1 MVLLSYFDY
10 IFEMKYFKL
19 SRKFF
24 WLFFIFLG
32 FFDSSLSQPVDSLN
46 LGEEL
51 IGQISQFQN
60 AEPFQIFGEE
70 KLWLKFMMSEAL
82 KYPSNDNQLLDIQKI
97 KEKYLVFK
105 QKITIV
111 KKDFSSMEDYI
122 DFEKA
127 EWPQSG
133 DLKTDLK
140 RIEEVGLALTE
151 PHFNNEIANQVWTKN
166 EQNQIQF
173 LNNMGLATI
182 TSLLKLSQ
190 SEFKTSQSGGLYG
203 PHLQG
208 QLENQIIELFRGMFS
223 SEGDQLMRDVLPILL
238 SEYFKNSS
246 SEMKINMVSALL
258 DLKFPLSK
266 EDLISTFFTNSGPQ
280 FQKIIQ
286 LLARNKSISPEWKE
300 LFKKFESNGRP
311 VPEWQVQ
318 KLLAGSTFPFEILE
332 FEKEP
337 LGVGT
342 MAQVH
347 GGKAKFPDGKIKQ
360 VVFRFIKPGIQAMAL
375 AETRV
380 INNACEAVDKNPDFK
395 SKNYPKF
402 SKLASNAYSM
412 ILDDMNLRVSANNQL
427 EGIKVYSRSDV
438 FVPEVWLSL
447 EAEPL
452 FMVQARAEGE
462 KLSKHTVQVR
472 QNALNAIS
480 QYWFEEALF
489 GTGFFHADPHQGNLM
504 VKLREKFKGADRELK
519 TLLDFGMV
527 GRLSKEDRLNLMG
540 FAVAIATKNIQSL
553 TEMAWRMSDIQQ
565 NSIARDELYRKIEE
579 KYGAPSDQ
587 EISNDPHFIESILS
601 FFSQIGLELNLHIQE
616 FLRGSVE
623 LSSQLAEVD
632 TKNTFFSNAIKVV
645 ARHPIQ
651 AVKVLK
657 LKEVTTKDLF
667 KITWNQIFK
676 KKKSTS
682 PSLDQSQL
690 IEPVSSVSSVQ
701 VNRCLKQYGN
711 YGYRP

>member
-1 MVLLSYFDY
+1 M
-10 IFEMKYFKL
+10 
-19 SRKFF
+19 
-24 WLFFIFLG
+24 
-32 FFDSSLSQPVDSLN
+32 SLSQPVDSLS
-46 LGEEL
+46 LGPAL

-70 KLWLKFMMSEAL
+70 KLWFKFMMSEAL
-82 KYPSNDNQLLDIQKI
+82 KNASLDNQLLDIQKI
-97 KEKYLVFK
+97 KEKYIVFK

-122 DFEKA
+122 DFEKT

-133 DLKTDLK
+133 DLKTDIE
-140 RIEEVGLALTE
+140 RIEEVGLTLTE
-151 PHFNNEIANQVWTKN
+151 PHFKNEIANQVWEKN
-166 EQNQIQF
+166 EQNQVQF
-173 LNNMGLATI
+173 LNKMGFATI
-182 TSLLKLSQ
+182 TSLIKLSQ
-190 SEFKTSQSGGLYG
+190 SESIYG

-208 QLENQIIELFRGMFS
+208 QLENQMIELFRGMFS
-223 SEGDQLMRDVLPILL
+223 SDGDQLMRDVLPILL
-238 SEYFKNSS
+238 SEYYKNSS
-246 SEMKINMVSALL
+246 SEMKVNMVSALL
-258 DLKFPLSK
+258 DLRFPLSK

-311 VPEWQVQ
+311 VPDWQVQ

-347 GGKAKFPDGKIKQ
+347 GGKVRFPDGKIKE
-360 VVFRFIKPGIQAMAL
+360 VVFRFIKPGIQAVAL

-412 ILDDMNLRVSANNQL
+412 ILDDMNLRVSAKNQL
-427 EGIKVYSRSDV
+427 EGIEVYSRSDV
-438 FVPEVWLSL
+438 FVPKLWLSL

-452 FMVQARAEGE
+452 FMVQERAEGE
-462 KLSKHTVQVR
+462 KLSKHTIQVR
-472 QNALNAIS
+472 KNALNALT

-519 TLLDFGMV
+519 ILLDFGMV
-527 GRLSKEDRLNLMG
+527 GRLSKEDRLDLMG

-553 TEMAWRMSDIQQ
+553 TEMAWRMSDIRQ
-565 NSIARDELYRKIEE
+565 NSISRTELYRKIEE
-579 KYGAPSDQ
+579 RYGAKSDQ
-587 EISNDPHFIESILS
+587 EITSDPHFIESILS
-601 FFSQIGLELNLHIQE
+601 FFSQVGLELNLNIQE

-623 LSSQLAEVD
+623 LSSQLSEVE
-632 TKNTFFSNAIKVV
+632 TKNAFLSNSIKVIS
-645 ARHPIQ
+645 RHPIQ
-651 AVKVLK
+651 ALKVLK
-657 LKEVTTKDLF
+657 LKEVTAKDLF
-667 KITWNQIFK
+667 VVAWNQIFK
-676 KKKSTS
+676 KKKSTDS
-682 PSLDQSQL
+682 SLIRAPL
-690 IEPVSSVSSVQ
+690 IETIASASSGKG
-701 VNRCLKQYGN
+701 NLCFKHYGN
-711 YGYRP
+711 